1 MLNLTEKLK
10 IAMIKQNI
18 SQSKLADL
26 TDQKQP
32 NLSAKLVA
40 NNFKLSEYEKLVNA
54 LGCKLIIEIELPNGE
69 RIK

>member
-1 MLNLTEKLK
+1 MDLTEKLK
-10 IAMIKQNI
+10 IAMIMTKTTQTALAKKTNQTQNNLANKF
-18 SQSKLADL
+18 KL
-26 TDQKQP
+26 
-32 NLSAKLVA
+32 